1 MVIQIREFEIWALES
16 GTQLK
21 ESGIPKTIRFR
32 NPKLYKP
39 VLGVQIVGRGKL
51 YAWAEQDKIPLARN
65 PESTA
70 WNPESKSVLDFLHG
84 MRR

>member
-1 MVIQIREFEIWALES
+1 MIQIREFEIWALES

-21 ESGIPKTIRFR
+21 ESGIPQTVRFR
-32 NPKLYKP
+32 NPKFYKP

-51 YAWAEQDKIPLARN
+51 NAWAEQAKIPLARN

-70 WNPESKSVLDFLHG
+70 WNPESKSVLHFLHG
-84 MRR
+84 RGR